1 MKRRSFSA
9 LTLWGACL
17 PRAARG
23 ALLRLPAG
31 EVALVVDG
39 EFPAATQREIDAWIR
54 RGVAALVGYF
64 GRLPQPRIELRLQ
77 AVDGEGIGGGRTDVD
92 PHPFVAVRVGRQTP
106 AARFLDDWVLVHEL
120 VHLSVPNL
128 PRAQSWL
135 HEGLATYV
143 ETVARARA
151 GITRPTQLWGELAHG
166 MPQGQPARG
175 DGGLDGTRRWG
186 RLYWGGA
193 IFCLQADVRLLRASG
208 GRAGLRQALQGVQ
221 AAGGHYG
228 QDWSVT
234 RLLAV
239 ADAAVGQTVLS
250 DLYRD
255 MKDTDRPVD
264 LAALW
269 RELGVV
275 VEGDDVRL
283 DDSAAAASLRRAIEG
298 GPAGGLNAA
307 PPGPSRHSGS

>member
-1 MKRRSFSA
+1 MKRRHLCA
-9 LTLWGACL
+9 
-17 PRAARG
+17 G
-23 ALLRLPAG
+23 ALLGLLPWQAGADTLRLPSG
-31 EVALVVDG
+31 EVALQLDG
-39 EFPAATQREIDAWIR
+39 EFPPDTRREIDVWVTRSA
-54 RGVAALVGYF
+54 AALVGYF
-64 GRLPQPRIELRLQ
+64 GRQPQPRIELRLR
-77 AVDGEGIGGGRTDVD
+77 AVPGEGVNGGRTDID
-92 PHPFVAVRVGRQTP
+92 SGPFVSVRVGRETR

-128 PRAQSWL
+128 PRAQNWL

-151 GITRPTQLWGELAHG
+151 GITPFTQLWGELARG
-166 MPQGQPARG
+166 MPQGQPAHG
-175 DGGLDGTRRWG
+175 DGGLDGTRSWG

-193 IFCLQADVRLLRASG
+193 IFCLQADVRMLRASN

-239 ADAAVGQTVLS
+239 ADAAVGQKVLT

-255 MKDTDRPVD
+255 VKDTATPVD
-264 LAALW
+264 LDALW

-275 VEGDDVRL
+275 VRGDEVGFDE
-283 DDSAAAASLRRAIEG
+283 SAPAAAIRRAIEG
-298 GPAGGLNAA
+298 
-307 PPGPSRHSGS
+307 R

>member
-1 MKRRSFSA
+1 MKRRHLCASA
-9 LTLWGACL
+9 LSGLMPWPARADSLSL
-17 PRAARG
+17 PS
-23 ALLRLPAG
+23 G
-31 EVALVVDG
+31 EVVLKLEG
-39 EFPAATQREIDAWIR
+39 EFPADTRREIDVWIR
-54 RGVAALVGYF
+54 RSVAALAGYF
-64 GRLPQPRIELRLQ
+64 GRQPQPRIELRLH
-77 AVDGEGIGGGRTDVD
+77 AVPGEGVGGGRTDVD
-92 PHPFVAVRVGRQTP
+92 PAPFVSVNVGRETR

-128 PRAQSWL
+128 PRAQTWL

-151 GITRPTQLWGELAHG
+151 GITPFTQLWGELARG

-175 DGGLDGTRRWG
+175 DGGLDGTHSWG

-193 IFCLQADVRLLRASG
+193 IFWLEADVRMLRASV
-208 GRAGLRQALQGVQ
+208 GRKGLRQALQGVQ

-228 QDWSVT
+228 QDWSAT

-250 DLYRD
+250 DLYREV
-255 MKDTDRPVD
+255 KDQAMAFD

-269 RELGVV
+269 QELGVV
-275 VEGDDVRL
+275 AEGREVRF
-283 DDSAAAASLRRAIEG
+283 DDSARGAAIRRAIEG
-298 GPAGGLNAA
+298 R
-307 PPGPSRHSGS
+307 S

>member
-1 MKRRSFSA
+1 MKRRQVCASA
-9 LTLWGACL
+9 LFGLL
-17 PRAARG
+17 PWPARADA
-23 ALLRLPAG
+23 LRLPSG
-31 EVALVVDG
+31 EVVLKLDG
-39 EFPAATQREIDAWIR
+39 DFPADTRREIDVWVTR
-54 RGVAALVGYF
+54 SVAALVGYF
-64 GRLPQPRIELRLQ
+64 GRQPQPRIELRLR
-77 AVDGEGIGGGRTDVD
+77 AAPGEGVSGGWTDVD
-92 PHPFVAVRVGRQTP
+92 PAPFVGMRVGRQTS

-128 PRAQSWL
+128 PRAHNWL

-151 GITRPTQLWGELAHG
+151 GITPFTQLWGELARG

-175 DGGLDGTRRWG
+175 DAGLDGTRSWG

-193 IFCLQADVRLLRASG
+193 IFCLQADVRMLRASG
-208 GRAGLRQALQGVQ
+208 GRSGLRQALQGVQ

-255 MKDTDRPVD
+255 AKDTAMAVD
-264 LAALW
+264 LDALW

-275 VEGDDVRL
+275 VRGDNVSF
-283 DDSAAAASLRRAIEG
+283 DDTAPGAAMRRAIEG
-298 GPAGGLNAA
+298 
-307 PPGPSRHSGS
+307 R

>member
-1 MKRRSFSA
+1 MKRRRLCASA
-9 LTLWGACL
+9 LFGLLPLRSGAQS
-17 PRAARG
+17 
-23 ALLRLPAG
+23 LRLPSG
-31 EVALVVDG
+31 EVELELEGD
-39 EFPAATQREIDAWIR
+39 FPAGTRREIDVWVAR
-54 RGVAALVGYF
+54 SLAALAGYF
-64 GRLPQPRIELRLQ
+64 GRQPTPRIELRLR
-77 AVDGEGIGGGRTDVD
+77 AVPGEGVSGGRTDVD
-92 PHPFVAVRVGRQTP
+92 PGPFVSMRVGRETS

-120 VHLSVPNL
+120 VHLSLPNL
-128 PRAQSWL
+128 PRAHNWL

-151 GITRPTQLWGELAHG
+151 GITPATQLWGELARG

-175 DGGLDGTRRWG
+175 DGGLDGTRSWG

-193 IFCLQADVRLLRASG
+193 MFCLQADVRMLRASA

-239 ADAAVGQTVLS
+239 ADAAVGQTVLT
-250 DLYRD
+250 DLYRSV
-255 MKDTDRPVD
+255 KDSAVAVD

-269 RELGVV
+269 RELGVAV
-275 VEGDDVRL
+275 QRDSVRL
-283 DDSAAAASLRRAIEG
+283 DDAAPGASIRRAIEG
-298 GPAGGLNAA
+298 
-307 PPGPSRHSGS
+307 S